1 MSAKDGVMDENEI
14 KVQPNWHAMTR
25 EECLSEL
32 ELPAEHRAKGLTSEQ
47 AAARLEK
54 YGRNML
60 SGKAKKTM
68 FEKIW
73 EQVAN
78 VLVGILLF
86 VAAISLV
93 RVFTDDPVTNGIQ
106 VGIIV
111 GVIVINTTIGII
123 QEGSAEKAAE
133 ALKAMLS
140 ADAIVV

>member
-1 MSAKDGVMDENEI
+1 MEEEKL
-14 KVQPNWHAMTR
+14 KVQPNWHSMTK

-32 ELPAEHRAKGLTSEQ
+32 GLPENHRIKGLTSEQ
-47 AAARLEK
+47 AAARLEQ

-60 SGKAKKTM
+60 SGKKKKSIW
-68 FEKIW
+68 EKIW

-86 VAAISLV
+86 VAAISMV

-111 GVIVINTTIGII
+111 GVILYVTRRSLFVRRF
-123 QEGSAEKAAE
+123 QS
-133 ALKAMLS
+133 LS
-140 ADAIVV
+140 I